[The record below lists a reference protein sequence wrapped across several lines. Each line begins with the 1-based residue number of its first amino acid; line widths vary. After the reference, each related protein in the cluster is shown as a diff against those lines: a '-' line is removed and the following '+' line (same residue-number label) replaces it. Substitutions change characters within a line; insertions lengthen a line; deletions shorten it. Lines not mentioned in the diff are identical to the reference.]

1 MSFREYILE
10 SSSRFSSTANPVLFG
25 KDMFVVK
32 EHPELDLQAV
42 CKKIEYYLPNFSAVF
57 CNFIDGIYVGEFK
70 FLLEKQVNAAY
81 EDGAIYV
88 SSTQHDVDDMVD
100 DIVHETAHAVEEL
113 APDMI
118 YGDEEIKREFE
129 SKRRY
134 LKDLLKARSHN
145 VDKFDFEESE
155 YNKEFDMFLYQE
167 IGYEPLRSISNGLF
181 IAPYGI
187 TSLREYFATGF
198 EEFFMGKRDY
208 LKKLSPALYRKLNY
222 LNEYLDNVNR
232 N

>member
-1 MSFREYILE
+1 MSLKEYIRE
-10 SSSRFSSTANPVLFG
+10 SSSKFASTVEPMLFG
-25 KDMFVVK
+25 KNMFVVK
-32 EHPELDLQAV
+32 EHPDLDLQEV
-42 CKKIEYYLPNFSAVF
+42 CKKIEYYLPNFSGIF

-70 FLLEKQVNAAY
+70 FLIEKQINAAF

-88 SSTQHDVDDMVD
+88 SSIQQDVDDMVD
-100 DIVHETAHAVEEL
+100 DIIHETAHAVEEL

-129 SKRRY
+129 AKRRY

-145 VDKFDFEESE
+145 VDDYDFEESE
-155 YNKEFDMFLYQE
+155 YNQEFDMFLYE
-167 IGYEPLRSISNGLF
+167 DIGYEALRSITNGLF
-181 IAPYGI
+181 ITPYGI

-198 EEFFMGKRDY
+198 EEYFMGKRDN
-208 LKKLSPALYRKLNY
+208 LKKLSPNLYKKLNHLNTY
-222 LNEYLDNVNR
+222 LENANR